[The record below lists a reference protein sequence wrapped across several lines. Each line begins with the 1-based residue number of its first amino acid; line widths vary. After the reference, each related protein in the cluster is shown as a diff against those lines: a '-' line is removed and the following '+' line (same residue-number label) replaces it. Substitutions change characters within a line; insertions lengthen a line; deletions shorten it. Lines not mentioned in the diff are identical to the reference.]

1 MCAIFGSY
9 TSSMTEVLYDANKSR
24 GNFASSI
31 VQIAPDD
38 QYIFKKEGN
47 IDFDKLKYSD
57 GAEYFMGHVQAPTS
71 AERDFH
77 YETSHPFETMS
88 WMIFHNGV
96 IANDHQI
103 RVNYIPYMVNPVDSS
118 LIVNLIQHFMEKDRS
133 KKPNPIKYIKQALE
147 VLDGTFALS
156 IVDCDTSEIYLA
168 RVGSILYYNNSGA
181 FSTLS
186 GEGFKEVPEGTIL
199 RLNKDTKR
207 FNKVGSF
214 KHSSP
219 FMFI

>member
-31 VQIAPDD
+31 VQIALDD

-47 IDFDKLKYSD
+47 IDFDKLKYAD
-57 GAEYFMGHVQAPTS
+57 DVEYFMGHVQSPTS
-71 AERDFH
+71 VERDFH

-88 WMIFHNGV
+88 WMLFHNGV
-96 IANDHQI
+96 IVNDHQI
-103 RVNYIPYMVNPVDSS
+103 RVNYLPYMVNPVDSS
-118 LIVNLIQHFMEKDRS
+118 LIVNLIQHFMEKDIS
-133 KKPNPIKYIKQALE
+133 TKPNPIKYIKQALE

-156 IVDCDTSEIYLA
+156 IVDSDTGEIYLA
-168 RVGSILYYNNSGA
+168 RVGSILYYNTTGA

-199 RLNKDTKR
+199 RLNKNTKR

-214 KHSSP
+214 KYSSP